1 MMWARP
7 IISATAVNRMS
18 RSVFRPVTV
27 LASAFVLAS
36 LVVTTTFSPVR
47 AASPEEIERVSKH
60 FEKVALF
67 LEASGKEAPLS
78 RWERQP
84 VINVVGGKAHF
95 KELAALL
102 NDLGKMTGLGFT
114 TQKLSKRKAT
124 FRIYFMSTAEIREKT
139 PFKRANCAFGVGRKS
154 NGEIAFADVYISTD
168 TVEKTRHCIYQE
180 VTQALGLRNDST
192 IVEESIFNDQIVR
205 HSLTETDRILIRT
218 LYDKRLKPGMDR
230 RTAMPIAL
238 GIIAQQMR

>member
-1 MMWARP
+1 MPRAILRRVV
-7 IISATAVNRMS
+7 A
-18 RSVFRPVTV
+18 
-27 LASAFVLAS
+27 LASAFVLAG
-36 LVVTTTFSPVR
+36 LVITTTFSPVR
-47 AASPEEIERVSKH
+47 AASPEEIERVSLH

-67 LEASGKEAPLS
+67 LEATGEEAPLS

-84 VINVVGGKAHF
+84 IVNVIGGKAHF

-102 NDLGKMTGLGFT
+102 NDLGKLTGLGFM

-124 FRIYFMSTAEIREKT
+124 FRIHFMSTAEIRAKT
-139 PFKRANCAFGVGRKS
+139 PFKRANCAFGVGRRS
-154 NGEIAFADVYISTD
+154 TGEIAFADVYISTD

-192 IVEESIFNDQIVR
+192 IVEESIFNDRIVR

-218 LYDKRLKPGMDR
+218 LYDERLRPGMDR

-238 GIIAQQMR
+238 GIIAQHMR